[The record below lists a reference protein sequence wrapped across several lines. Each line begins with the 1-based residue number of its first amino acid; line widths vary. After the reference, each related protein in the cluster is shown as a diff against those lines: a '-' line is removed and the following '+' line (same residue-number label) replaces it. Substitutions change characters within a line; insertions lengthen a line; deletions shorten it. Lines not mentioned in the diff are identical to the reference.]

1 MDDGRLTDGQGRTVD
16 FTNVVL
22 IMTSNLGSGG
32 LERRADGT
40 ADVGNRDRAASAI
53 GEADEAVVMAAV
65 RNHFKP
71 EFLNRID
78 ETVVFHRL
86 DESHIERIVEI
97 QVEQLRTRLAERNL
111 GLEITEA
118 ALAHLAKVGYDPDF
132 GARPLKRVL
141 QREVADPIA
150 LGLLKGDYGDGDVVA
165 IDATS
170 DGQLS
175 FSRRAAVSA

>member
-1 MDDGRLTDGQGRTVD
+1 VLLQLMDDGRLTDGQGRTVD

-32 LERRADGT
+32 DERA
-40 ADVGNRDRAASAI
+40 
-53 GEADEAVVMAAV
+53 VMAAV
-65 RNHFKP
+65 HSTFKP

-78 ETVVFHRL
+78 EIVVFHRL

-97 QVEQLRTRLAERNL
+97 QVEQLGRRLADRNL
-111 GLEITEA
+111 GLEITDA

-141 QREVADPIA
+141 QKEVADPIA
-150 LGLLKGDYGDGDVVA
+150 LALLKGDFVEGDVVVV
-165 IDATS
+165 DATS
-170 DGQLS
+170 DGELS
-175 FSRRAAVSA
+175 FSRKAAVRA